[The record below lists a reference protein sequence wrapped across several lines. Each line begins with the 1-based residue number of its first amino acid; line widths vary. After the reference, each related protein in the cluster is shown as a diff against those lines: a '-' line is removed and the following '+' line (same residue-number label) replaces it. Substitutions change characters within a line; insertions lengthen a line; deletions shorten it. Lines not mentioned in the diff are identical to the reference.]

1 MRPHTTM
8 TSTRLQSF
16 VALAAATC
24 AGLLAGAPALAQ
36 QPVTPPTA
44 PATTPVPP
52 ARGAGRDLSL
62 AVGEQVLVP
71 ADGIRQFSEGTPGVV
86 DVRTPADGRNLV
98 VVGQRAGSTTLLL
111 IRNSGAQET
120 LQITVFARRPE
131 AVQAEIEN
139 LLEGYNGVQI
149 RRIGARL
156 YLEGGVAS
164 EQQQH
169 RVQQIAGLYPGQVE
183 SLVSIDATIVERR
196 INVRLDL
203 YFVDFATNNGRQV
216 GIQWPAYIGGNT
228 PNTQGTAT
236 INLVAPMGM
245 GGVAEGV
252 QLAQAI
258 ITNQPLPRLD
268 IASNGGWARIL
279 RQATV
284 ITANGNEASYR
295 NGGELNYKVIGT
307 TSSSIQTI
315 SYGTNLT
322 VTPRFDPQSSRIDI
336 RVVADIS
343 DPVENGGDVPGRNI
357 AHVATLVN
365 LQLGQSIVMSGF
377 RSRQQS
383 QGSSGLPGLR
393 QIPILGYLFGSER
406 NSEQEHEGMIFIVPT
421 VVEGL
426 SRSAQDRVAEALRQY
441 EQFSGDIDEVRLYEP
456 NGTQYR

>member
-1 MRPHTTM
+1 MI
-8 TSTRLQSF
+8 SLRLRSI
-16 VALAAATC
+16 VTLAAVGC
-24 AGLLAGAPALAQ
+24 ASFLAAAPALAQ
-36 QPVTPPTA
+36 QPAAGTTTA
-44 PATTPVPP
+44 AP
-52 ARGAGRDLSL
+52 RGTGRDLSL

-71 ADGIRQFSEGTPGVV
+71 AEGIRQFSEGTPGVV

-203 YFVDFATNNGRQV
+203 YFVDFATNSGRQV
-216 GIQWPAYIGGNT
+216 GIAWPAYIGGN
-228 PNTQGTAT
+228 PPSSQATAT

-245 GGVAEGV
+245 GGVGEGV

-258 ITNQPLPRLD
+258 ISNQPLPRLD

-284 ITANGNEASYR
+284 ITANGNEATYR
-295 NGGELNYKVIGT
+295 NGGELNFKLIG
-307 TSSSIQTI
+307 SNGSASLATI
-315 SYGTNLT
+315 NYGTNLT

-336 RVVADIS
+336 RVNADIS
-343 DPVENGGDVPGRNI
+343 DPVENGGDMPGRNI
-357 AHVATLVN
+357 AHVTTLVN
-365 LQLGQSIVMSGF
+365 LQLGQSIVMGGF
-377 RSRQQS
+377 RSRSQS

-456 NGTQYR
+456 TGTQYR